1 MKRKKEEKDNEK
13 KVTKKWGF
21 LTNLLSD
28 FTNLNLPEKK
38 LSNKTLQ
45 VKRKNS
51 LPTQNS

>member
-1 MKRKKEEKDNEK
+1 MKRKLQKNE
-13 KVTKKWGF
+13 
-21 LTNLLSD
+21 NLLSD
-28 FTNLNLPEKK
+28 LTNLNLPEKK